1 MGLPTFVTEDASAI
15 QADLLADMQTRLGRA
30 IAPADIEMLQVNSR
44 AYARMVYNIALNEAA
59 RQNLAAFATGSA
71 LDYLAELV
79 GVTRLASATAR
90 CTITFT
96 LDGGNTGTY
105 IPAGTRIQSSDE
117 QVVFTTDEGIN
128 IDDGDTSGTVSATC
142 ATSGTIGNNYA
153 IGSVSTLLDPQ
164 PFVVSVEN
172 IDITNGGTDDET
184 DAGLYGRIKLAP
196 NSFSVAGPT
205 DAYIFWAK
213 TAHPSI
219 VDVGINNLD
228 VTNTTETPGTVH
240 IYPLCAGG
248 VLPSTEIKALVLA
261 ICSAEKV
268 RPLCDTVIVTSPIV
282 TEYSINVGLTLFSGV
297 DSTAILA
304 QVNQQLQAYVNAGL
318 NQLGRDIIK
327 AQIMGWCM
335 IEGSVYNVSMTD
347 PTDDVSIDEY
357 HYAMCTGITVSIV
370 GYV

>member
-15 QADLLADMQTRLGRA
+15 QADLLADMQARLGKT
-30 IAPADIEMLQVNSR
+30 IEPADIEMLQVNSR
-44 AYARMVYNIALNEAA
+44 AYARMVYNIALNSAA

-79 GVTRLASATAR
+79 GVTRLAAATAR

-96 LDGGNTGTY
+96 LEDGQPGTY
-105 IPAGTRIQSSDE
+105 LPRGIRIQSKDE
-117 QVVFTTDEGIN
+117 KVVFTTDDSLSVN
-128 IDDGDTSGTVSATC
+128 DGDTTASVTATC
-142 ATSGTIGNNYA
+142 IISGAIGNNYA
-153 IGSVSTLLDPQ
+153 IGDINAILDPQ
-164 PFVVSVEN
+164 PFVISASN
-172 IDITNGGTDDET
+172 SDITNGGTDDET
-184 DAGLYGRIKLAP
+184 DAGLYERIKLAP

-228 VTNTTETPGTVH
+228 VTNTTVTPGTVH

-261 ICSAEKV
+261 ICSSEKV

-282 TEYSINVGLTLFSGV
+282 TTYSINVGLTLFSGV
-297 DSTAILA
+297 DSTTILA
-304 QVNQQLQAYVNAGL
+304 KVNKQLQDYVNAGL
-318 NQLGRDIIK
+318 NQLGRDIIV

-335 IEGSVYNVSMTD
+335 IEGSVYNVNITD

-357 HYAMCTGITVSIV
+357 HYAQCTGIAVTVV

>member
-44 AYARMVYNIALNEAA
+44 AYARMVYNISLNEAA

-96 LDGGNTGTY
+96 LEDGQPGTY
-105 IPAGTRIQSSDE
+105 IPRGIRIQSKDE
-117 QVVFTTDEGIN
+117 QVIFITDAGIN
-128 IDDGDTSGTVSATC
+128 VDDGETEGSVTATC
-142 ATSGTIGNNYA
+142 NTSGTIGNNYA
-153 IGSVSTLLDPQ
+153 VGDVNTLLDPQ
-164 PFVVSVEN
+164 PFVIGVAN
-172 IDITNGGTDDET
+172 ADITNGGTDDET
-184 DAGLYGRIKLAP
+184 DAGLYERIKLAP

-228 VTNTTETPGTVH
+228 VTNSDVTPGTVH

-248 VLPSTEIKALVLA
+248 TLPSTEIKALVLA
-261 ICSAEKV
+261 LCSAEKV

-282 TEYSINVGLTLFSGV
+282 TDYSINVGLTLFSGV
-297 DSTAILA
+297 DSVAILA
-304 QVNQQLQAYVNAGL
+304 QVNKNLQAYVNAGL

-347 PTDDVSIDEY
+347 PTDDVSVDEY
-357 HYAMCTGITVSIV
+357 HYARCTGITVTIV